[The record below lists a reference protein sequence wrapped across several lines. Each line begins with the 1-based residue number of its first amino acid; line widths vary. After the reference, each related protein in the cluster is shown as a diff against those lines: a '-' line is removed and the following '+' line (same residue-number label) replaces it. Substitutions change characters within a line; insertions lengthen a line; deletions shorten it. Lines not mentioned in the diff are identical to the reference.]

1 MDTRPGPVPRAQ
13 RALSATWRLAV
24 LLVVTAGLALV
35 LAHSLRVYFAQ
46 SQEIAAV
53 RADIAAKQERIADLE
68 DKLNRWNDPEY
79 VRSVARVR
87 LGWVMPGEVG
97 YRVIGADGQPL
108 DGATIEDAPG
118 PGETGLWWERMWGSV
133 AVADQPVPEP
143 SASPAA
149 DPDRTV
155 APSPAPTPER

>member
-1 MDTRPGPVPRAQ
+1 MDAGPGIVPRAQ

-24 LLVVTAGLALV
+24 LGVVIAGLALV

-53 RADIAAKQERIADLE
+53 KVDIAVKQEQIAELE
-68 DKLNRWNDPEY
+68 DKLNRWEDPQY

-97 YRVIGADGQPL
+97 YRVIDADGRVL
-108 DGATIEDAPG
+108 NGSEDIEGVGSSERSDLEAR
-118 PGETGLWWERMWGSV
+118 WWDKLAGSV
-133 AVADQPVPEP
+133 RVVDEPVA
-143 SASPAA
+143 A
-149 DPDRTV
+149 R
-155 APSPAPTPER
+155 R

>member
-1 MDTRPGPVPRAQ
+1 MDAGPGIVPRAQ

-24 LLVVTAGLALV
+24 LGVVIAGLALV

-53 RADIAAKQERIADLE
+53 RADIAAKQEQIAELE

-79 VRSVARVR
+79 VRAVARVR

-108 DGATIEDAPG
+108 DGASIEAPD
-118 PGETGLWWERMWGSV
+118 PANTGLWWERMWGSV
-133 AVADQPVPEP
+133 ALADQPVEE
-143 SASPAA
+143 SAPKA

-155 APSPAPTPER
+155 APSPEPES

>member
-1 MDTRPGPVPRAQ
+1 MDAGPGIVPRAQ

-24 LLVVTAGLALV
+24 LGVVIAGLALV

-53 RADIAAKQERIADLE
+53 KVDIAVKQEQIAELE
-68 DKLNRWNDPEY
+68 DKLNRWEDPQY

-108 DGATIEDAPG
+108 DGATIDTGDDA
-118 PGETGLWWERMWGSV
+118 ESGLWWERMWGSV
-133 AVADQPVPEP
+133 SAADAPLEEP
-143 SASPAA
+143 APAA

-155 APSPAPTPER
+155 APTPEPES